1 MVGLLSWSL
10 FYMLTC
16 FEDTQSQVFS
26 VQGLTH
32 PGGLTVK
39 LPCSVCFKELCRME
53 SKTGTRSSEPQQGH
67 LRPVAPPHR
76 NSSAAAPTPKTSGV
90 AESVYKTNPK

>member
-1 MVGLLSWSL
+1 
-10 FYMLTC
+10 
-16 FEDTQSQVFS
+16 
-26 VQGLTH
+26 
-32 PGGLTVK
+32 
-39 LPCSVCFKELCRME
+39 ME